1 MRRRW
6 GLASFLSVVAAV
18 PVAWAQTAPP
28 VDGGETDAPLVEAPG
43 PVIGYGAL
51 PGGLWAPSAETLPKG
66 TVQVALLGGYGMK
79 SDLLADE
86 TKFTRTTGRL
96 AIGFAPHELISIAL
110 SLDGRFDKH
119 TGPAATDKDDGYV
132 GDPHLLVRAAKAAGN
147 LHFGG
152 QVDLWVPGKDAPS
165 VAGSAISVAAAGLV
179 SLAAGPGL
187 LSFNAGFRIDNSAK
201 SVDQPTLLSVQDR
214 VSLGVS
220 EFHAVVGGAHLG
232 IPIGTKAYIG
242 AEGEV
247 DVFVGSG
254 STPMGSS
261 DAHDAPS
268 PLIRFGASGG
278 YHINNSW
285 TVLAYVGGAR
295 SPKITAAEITAND
308 IKLVPYEPMISF
320 GIGLQGRFG
329 GAGDGNVRK
338 RQDPQDIDVP
348 IFASIDGEILDEAGK
363 PVVGAKVTVKTST
376 YEGTGVTDDKGA
388 WQVEKL
394 PIGKQVKG
402 VENITD
408 PVGEV
413 TVDVSGKKP
422 AKLTVNLKPGTNKA
436 DRITLEPV
444 LPPGQLRAVVRNAG
458 TGKPIGGATVKI
470 EPGGLTATSAA
481 DGQFSID
488 LPPGT
493 YKITASSPGLK
504 DQELDVTIDPN
515 GVAIKIIEL
524 R

>member
-1 MRRRW
+1 MRR
-6 GLASFLSVVAAV
+6 GIASVLAVVATA
-18 PVAWAQTAPP
+18 PLAWAQTAPAEVVDSSEPP
-28 VDGGETDAPLVEAPG
+28 VVVEGPG

-66 TVQVALLGGYGMK
+66 AVQVALLGGYGMRN
-79 SDLLADE
+79 DLIGTN

-119 TGPAATDKDDGYV
+119 TGDAMGSEDDGYV
-132 GDPHLLVRAAKAAGN
+132 GDPHLLVRAAKASGN

-165 VAGSAISVAAAGLV
+165 VAGSAISVAASGLI

-232 IPIGTKAYIG
+232 IPVGDKAYIG
-242 AEGEV
+242 AEGEI

-254 STPMGSS
+254 DTPMGATT
-261 DAHDAPS
+261 AHEAPS

-278 YHINNSW
+278 YHINKSW
-285 TVLAYVGGAR
+285 TVLAYLGGAR
-295 SPKITAAEITAND
+295 VPKIESADISAND
-308 IKLVPYEPMISF
+308 IKLVPYEPTFSF
-320 GIGLQGRFG
+320 GVGLQGRFG
-329 GAGDGNVRK
+329 GPTTQVKK
-338 RQDPQDIDVP
+338 REDPQDIDVP
-348 IFASIDGEILDEAGK
+348 IFASVEGDVLDEAGK

-376 YEGTGVTDDKGA
+376 YEGTGVTDDKGG
-388 WQVEKL
+388 WKVEKL
-394 PIGKQVKG
+394 PIGKTVKG
-402 VENITD
+402 VDNITD
-408 PVGEV
+408 PNGEV
-413 TVDVSGKKP
+413 TIDVSGKKP
-422 AKLTVNLKPGTNKA
+422 VKITVPLKPGVNKA
-436 DRITLEPV
+436 DRISLEPV
-444 LPPGQLRAVVRNAG
+444 LPPGQLRAVVRNAN

-481 DGQFSID
+481 DGQFSVD
-488 LPPGT
+488 LAPGT

>member
-1 MRRRW
+1 MRR
-6 GLASFLSVVAAV
+6 GIASFLAVAASA
-18 PVAWAQTAPP
+18 PFTWAQTAPADVVDSAEPP
-28 VDGGETDAPLVEAPG
+28 VVEEGAG

-51 PGGLWAPSAETLPKG
+51 PGGLWAPSAESLPKG
-66 TVQVALLGGYGMK
+66 SVQVALLGGYGMRN
-79 SDLLADE
+79 DLIGTN

-119 TGPAATDKDDGYV
+119 TGDAMGTDDDGYV
-132 GDPHLLVRAAKAAGN
+132 GDPHLLIRAAKASGN

-165 VAGSAISVAAAGLV
+165 VAGSAISVAASGLV

-232 IPIGTKAYIG
+232 IPIGDKAYVS
-242 AEGEV
+242 AEGQV
-247 DVFVGSG
+247 DIFVGSG
-254 STPMGSS
+254 DTPMGSTE
-261 DAHDAPS
+261 AHEAPS
-268 PLIRFGASGG
+268 PLVRFGATGG
-278 YHINNSW
+278 YHINKSW

-295 SPKITAAEITAND
+295 VPKIVSADLAAND
-308 IKLVPYEPMISF
+308 IKLVPYEPTVSF
-320 GIGLQGRFG
+320 GVGLQGRFG
-329 GAGDGNVRK
+329 GPSTNVKK
-338 RQDPQDIDVP
+338 RVDPQDIDVP
-348 IFASIDGEILDEAGK
+348 IFASIDGELLDEAGK
-363 PVVGAKVTVKTST
+363 PAVGAKVVVKTKA

-388 WQVEKL
+388 WRVEKL

-402 VENITD
+402 VDNITD
-408 PVGEV
+408 PVGEITIDVTGKKPVKV
-413 TVDVSGKKP
+413 TVD
-422 AKLTVNLKPGTNKA
+422 LKPGDNKA
-436 DRITLEPV
+436 ERISLEPV
-444 LPPGQLRAVVRNAG
+444 LPPGQLRAVVRNAN
-458 TGKPIGGATVKI
+458 TGKPIGGAIVQI
-470 EPGGLTATSAA
+470 EPGGKSATSGA
-481 DGQFSID
+481 DGQFSVD

>member
-1 MRRRW
+1 MRR
-6 GLASFLSVVAAV
+6 GIASVLAVVATA
-18 PVAWAQTAPP
+18 PLAWAQSAPADV
-28 VDGGETDAPLVEAPG
+28 VDSAAEPPDVQEGPG

-66 TVQVALLGGYGMK
+66 AVQVALLGGYGMRN
-79 SDLLADE
+79 DLINTN
-86 TKFTRTTGRL
+86 TKFTRTSGRL

-119 TGPAATDKDDGYV
+119 TGDATGNDDDGYV
-132 GDPHLLVRAAKAAGN
+132 GDPHLLIRAGKASGT

-152 QVDLWVPGKDAPS
+152 QLDLWVPGKDAPS
-165 VAGSAISVAAAGLV
+165 VAGSAISVAASGLV

-187 LSFNAGFRIDNSAK
+187 LSFNAGFRVDNSAK

-232 IPIGTKAYIG
+232 IPVGTKAYIG
-242 AEGEV
+242 AEGQI

-254 STPMGSS
+254 DTPMGGTT
-261 DAHDAPS
+261 AHEAPS

-278 YHINNSW
+278 YHVNNSW
-285 TVLAYVGGAR
+285 TILAYFGGAR
-295 SPKITAAEITAND
+295 VPKITSAEISAND
-308 IKLVPYEPMISF
+308 IRLVPYEPTFSF
-320 GIGLQGRFG
+320 GVGLQGRFG
-329 GAGDGNVRK
+329 GPSTNVKK
-338 RQDPQDIDVP
+338 RVIPGTIDVP
-348 IFASIDGEILDEAGK
+348 IFATVEGEILDEAGK
-363 PVVGAKVTVKTST
+363 PAVGAKVTVKTST
-376 YEGTGVTDDKGA
+376 YEGTGVTDDKGS
-388 WQVEKL
+388 WKVEKL

-402 VENITD
+402 VDTITD
-408 PVGEV
+408 AVGEI
-413 TVDVSGKKP
+413 TVDVSNKKP
-422 AKLTVNLKPGTNKA
+422 VKVTVNLKPGANKA
-436 DRITLEPV
+436 ERISLEPV
-444 LPPGQLRAVVRNAG
+444 LPPGQLRAVVRNAN

-481 DGQFSID
+481 DGQFSVD
-488 LPPGT
+488 LVPGT

>member
-1 MRRRW
+1 MRR
-6 GLASFLSVVAAV
+6 GLASVLAVAVAA
-18 PVAWAQTAPP
+18 PLAWAQSAPADVVDSAEPP
-28 VDGGETDAPLVEAPG
+28 VVEEGPG

-66 TVQVALLGGYGMK
+66 SVQVALLGGYGMRN
-79 SDLLADE
+79 DLIGTN

-119 TGPAATDKDDGYV
+119 SGDAMGTDDDGYV
-132 GDPHLLVRAAKAAGN
+132 GDPHLLIRAAKASGN

-165 VAGSAISVAAAGLV
+165 VAGSAISVAASGLV

-232 IPIGTKAYIG
+232 IPVGTKAFIG
-242 AEGEV
+242 AEGQI
-247 DVFVGSG
+247 DVFVGG
-254 STPMGSS
+254 GDTPMGASS
-261 DAHDAPS
+261 AHEAPS
-268 PLIRFGASGG
+268 PLVRFGASGG

-285 TVLAYVGGAR
+285 TVLAYLGGAR
-295 SPKITAAEITAND
+295 VPKIVNADIAAND
-308 IKLVPYEPMISF
+308 IRLVPYEPTFSF
-320 GIGLQGRFG
+320 GLGLQGRFG
-329 GAGDGNVRK
+329 GSSANVRK
-338 RQDPQDIDVP
+338 RPDPGSIDIP
-348 IFASIDGEILDEAGK
+348 IFASVDGEILDEAGK

-388 WQVEKL
+388 WNVTKL
-394 PIGKQVKG
+394 PIGKTVAG
-402 VENITD
+402 VDSITD
-408 PVGEV
+408 PVGEI

-422 AKLTVNLKPGTNKA
+422 AKVTVNLKAGSNKA
-436 DRITLEPV
+436 DRISLEPV
-444 LPPGQLRAVVRNAG
+444 LPPGQLRAVVRNAN
-458 TGKPIGGATVKI
+458 TGKPIGGAVVKI

>member
-1 MRRRW
+1 MRPR
-6 GLASFLSVVAAV
+6 ASRY
-18 PVAWAQTAPP
+18 T
-28 VDGGETDAPLVEAPG
+28 
-43 PVIGYGAL
+43 
-51 PGGLWAPSAETLPKG
+51 
-66 TVQVALLGGYGMK
+66 
-79 SDLLADE
+79 
-86 TKFTRTTGRL
+86 TRTTGRF

-119 TGPAATDKDDGYV
+119 TGDAAGSDDDGYV
-132 GDPHLLVRAAKAAGN
+132 GDPHLLIRAAKASGT

-165 VAGSAISVAAAGLV
+165 VAASAISVAASGLI

-220 EFHAVVGGAHLG
+220 EFHAVVGGAQLG
-232 IPIGTKAYIG
+232 IPVGDKAYVG
-242 AEGEV
+242 AEGQI

-254 STPMGSS
+254 ETPMGSS
-261 DAHDAPS
+261 SAHEAPS
-268 PLIRFGASGG
+268 PLVRFGVSGG
-278 YHINNSW
+278 YHINKSW
-285 TVLAYVGGAR
+285 TVLAYLAGAR
-295 SPKITAAEITAND
+295 VPKIVAADISAND
-308 IKLVPYEPMISF
+308 IKLVPYEPTFSF
-320 GIGLQGRFG
+320 GVGLQGRFG
-329 GAGDGNVRK
+329 GPDTNVHK
-338 RQDPQDIDVP
+338 RPDPGMIDVP
-348 IFASIDGEILDEAGK
+348 IFASVDGEILDEAGK

-376 YEGTGVTDDKGA
+376 YEGTGVTDDKGT
-388 WQVEKL
+388 WRVDKL

-402 VENITD
+402 VDTITD
-408 PVGEV
+408 PVGEI
-413 TVDVSGKKP
+413 TIDVSNKKP
-422 AKLTVNLKPGTNKA
+422 VKVTVNLKPGDNKA
-436 DRITLEPV
+436 DRISLEPV
-444 LPPGQLRAVVRNAG
+444 LPPGQLRAVVRNAN

-470 EPGGLTATSAA
+470 EPGGQSVTSAA

-488 LPPGT
+488 LAPGT

>member
-1 MRRRW
+1 M
-6 GLASFLSVVAAV
+6 AAA
-18 PVAWAQTAPP
+18 PLAWAQSPADV
-28 VDGGETDAPLVEAPG
+28 VDSAEPPLVEAGPN

-66 TVQVALLGGYGMK
+66 AVQVALLGGYGMRN
-79 SDLLADE
+79 DLIGTD
-86 TKFTRTTGRL
+86 TTFTRATGRL
-96 AIGFAPHELISIAL
+96 AIGFAPHELVSIAL

-119 TGPAATDKDDGYV
+119 SGDAMGTDDDGYV
-132 GDPHLLVRAAKAAGN
+132 GDPHLLVRAAKASGN

-152 QVDLWVPGKDAPS
+152 QIDLWVPGKDAPS
-165 VAGSAISVAAAGLV
+165 VAGSAISVAASALV
-179 SLAAGPGL
+179 SLTAGPGL
-187 LSFNAGFRIDNSAK
+187 LSFNAGFRVDNSAK

-232 IPIGTKAYIG
+232 IPVGDKAFVG
-242 AEGEV
+242 AEGQI

-254 STPMGSS
+254 DTPMGATE
-261 DAHDAPS
+261 AHEAPS

-278 YHINNSW
+278 YHINKSW
-285 TVLAYVGGAR
+285 TVLGYLGGAR
-295 SPKITAAEITAND
+295 VPKITTADLSGND
-308 IKLVPYEPMISF
+308 IKLVPYEPTFSF
-320 GIGLQGRFG
+320 GVGLQGRFG
-329 GAGDGNVRK
+329 GPSTTVKK
-338 RQDPQDIDVP
+338 RPDPGTIDVP
-348 IFASIDGEILDEAGK
+348 IFAAVDGEVLDEAGK
-363 PVVGAKVTVKTST
+363 PVVGAKVVVKTST

-388 WQVEKL
+388 WKVDKL

-402 VENITD
+402 VDNITD
-408 PVGEV
+408 PVGEI
-413 TVDVSGKKP
+413 TIDVSGKKP
-422 AKLTVNLKPGTNKA
+422 AKVTINLKPGDNKA
-436 DRITLEPV
+436 ERISLEPV
-444 LPPGQLRAVVRNAG
+444 LPPGQLRAVVRNAN

-481 DGQFSID
+481 DGQFSVD
-488 LPPGT
+488 LAPGT

>member
-1 MRRRW
+1 MRR
-6 GLASFLSVVAAV
+6 GLASVLAVAVAA
-18 PVAWAQTAPP
+18 PLAWAQTAPADA
-28 VDGGETDAPLVEAPG
+28 VDSAEPPIVAEG
-43 PVIGYGAL
+43 PSPIIGYGAL
-51 PGGLWAPSAETLPKG
+51 PGGLWAPSAETLPAG
-66 TVQVALLGGYGMK
+66 AVQVALLGGYGMRN
-79 SDLLADE
+79 DLLGAD

-119 TGPAATDKDDGYV
+119 TGDAMGTDDDGYV
-132 GDPHLLVRAAKAAGN
+132 GDPHLLIRAGKASGN

-165 VAGSAISVAAAGLV
+165 VAGSAISVAASGLI

-187 LSFNAGFRIDNSAK
+187 LSFNAGFRVDNSAK

-232 IPIGTKAYIG
+232 IPIGDKAFVG
-242 AEGEV
+242 AEGQV

-254 STPMGSS
+254 NTPMGSTE
-261 DAHDAPS
+261 AHEAPS
-268 PLIRFGASGG
+268 PLVRFGASGG
-278 YHINNSW
+278 YHLNKSW
-285 TVLAYVGGAR
+285 TVLAYLGGAR
-295 SPKITAAEITAND
+295 APKITAANLSADD
-308 IKLVPYEPMISF
+308 IRLVPYEPMFSF
-320 GIGLQGRFG
+320 GVGLQGRFG
-329 GAGDGNVRK
+329 GPSTNVKK
-338 RQDPQDIDVP
+338 RPDPGGIDVP
-348 IFASIDGEILDEAGK
+348 IFASVEGEILDEAGK

-388 WQVEKL
+388 WLVEKL

-402 VENITD
+402 VDSITD

-413 TVDVSGKKP
+413 SVDVSGKKP
-422 AKLTVNLKPGTNKA
+422 AKVTVTLQPGSNRA
-436 DRITLEPV
+436 DRISLEPV
-444 LPPGQLRAVVRNAG
+444 LPPGQLRAVVRNAN

-488 LPPGT
+488 LAPGT
-493 YKITASSPGLK
+493 YKITATSPGLT